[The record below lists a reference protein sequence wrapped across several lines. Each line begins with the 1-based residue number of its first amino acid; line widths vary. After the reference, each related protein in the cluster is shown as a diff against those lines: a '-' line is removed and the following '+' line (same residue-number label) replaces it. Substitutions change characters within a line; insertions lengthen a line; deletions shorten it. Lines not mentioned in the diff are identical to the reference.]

1 MKKIALLLALVMIL
15 GIAAVAS
22 AAEVKTSGGVGYY
35 LKYADGGLNFDGLDF
50 NLQVAATISDQVS
63 ATIRLRPSEMS
74 FVTVDT
80 AKLVDPATTDPT
92 TAFGSTT
99 THGLK
104 YDKAYATIANFGL
117 PLSVTLGLNSVYNDP
132 FGGDGL
138 GTVGGNLGM
147 INVKTDDFSG
157 FSAQVLST
165 LDKTLDATSG
175 SYNLKAG
182 YLNYNAEFGSFGLVA
197 KPVRVAADDK
207 FDFAVNAK
215 VPVPST
221 PLTAQAEVISYG
233 DSTKKLNYMAGA
245 SATVAGVDL
254 YANYFA
260 QTNAATSRI
269 TAGVSKEISGA
280 TYSLDLENV
289 DNATTV
295 SAGVGVSF

>member
-22 AAEVKTSGGVGYY
+22 AAEVKTSGGVGYT
-35 LKYADGGLNFDGLDF
+35 LKYADGSLNFDGLDF
-50 NLQVAATISDQVS
+50 NLRVDATISDQVS
-63 ATIRLRPSEMS
+63 AAIRLRPAEMS

-80 AKLVDPATTDPT
+80 AKLADPATALQ
-92 TAFGSTT
+92 AFGSTT

-104 YDKAYATIANFGL
+104 YDKAYATIAKFGL
-117 PLSVTLGLNSVYNDP
+117 PLSVTLGLNSVFNDP
-132 FGGDGL
+132 FSSDGF
-138 GTVGGNLGM
+138 GYTPGNLGM
-147 INVKTDDFSG
+147 INVTTDSFSG

-165 LDKTLDATSG
+165 VDKTVNAAAG

-207 FDFAVNAK
+207 FNFAVNAK

-221 PLTAQAEVISYG
+221 PVTALAEVISYG
-233 DSTKKLNYMAGA
+233 DSTQKLDYMAGA
-245 SATVAGVDL
+245 SATVADVDL

-260 QTNAATSRI
+260 QTNAANSRI
-269 TAGVSKEISGA
+269 TAGVSKTINGA
-280 TYSLDLENV
+280 TYALDLENA
-289 DNATTV
+289 DNKTSV
-295 SAGVGVSF
+295 SAGVTVAF

>member
-50 NLQVAATISDQVS
+50 NLLVNATISDQVS
-63 ATIRLRPSEMS
+63 AAIRLRPSELTIP
-74 FVTVDT
+74 TVDT
-80 AKLVDPATTDPT
+80 TKLADPT
-92 TAFGSTT
+92 TALQAFGSTT

-104 YDKAYATIANFGL
+104 YDKAYATIAKFGL
-117 PLSVTLGLNSVYNDP
+117 PLSVTLGLNSVFNDP

-138 GTVGGNLGM
+138 GYTPGNLGM
-147 INVKTDDFSG
+147 INVKTDSFSG

-165 LDKTLDATSG
+165 VDKTVNAASG

-182 YLNYNAEFGSFGLVA
+182 YLNYGAEFGSFGLVV

-207 FDFAVNAK
+207 FNFAVNAS

-233 DSTKKLNYMAGA
+233 DSTQKLDYMAGA

-260 QTNAATSRI
+260 QTNAATNRI
-269 TAGVSKEISGA
+269 TAGVSKGINGA

-289 DNATTV
+289 DNATTI
-295 SAGVGVSF
+295 SAGVSVAF